1 MGFRYLIKNDEE
13 DLSVLVKRS
22 SEIHHMPYRKY
33 NLKNLGSLSPLKP
46 LTPLS
51 EEEKSNEAACAV
63 PSDGFLSPKSGR
75 PGYIPKDEIFFC
87 LKSFLDGVIVDTE
100 NRRTRG
106 SQIKL

>member
-1 MGFRYLIKNDEE
+1 
-13 DLSVLVKRS
+13 
-22 SEIHHMPYRKY
+22 MPYRKY

-51 EEEKSNEAACAV
+51 EEEKLNEAASAE
-63 PSDGFLSPKSGR
+63 SGDGFLSPKSGR
-75 PGYIPKDEIFFC
+75 PGYIPKDEIFYR

-100 NRRTRG
+100 TRHTRG